1 MVLYKATKDG
11 NVEMTKEEESQ
22 IRADWA
28 KEEIRKDQPK
38 PKSLEERVIDL
49 ETAVSILSKDK

>member
-28 KEEIRKDQPK
+28 KEEVRKDQPK

>member
-11 NVEMTKEEESQ
+11 NVEMTKEEESK

-28 KEEIRKDQPK
+28 EEEIRKDQPK

>member
-1 MVLYKATKDG
+1 MVLYRATKDG
-11 NVEMTKEEESQ
+11 NVEMTKEEEAQ

-28 KEEIRKDQPK
+28 REEIRKDKPK